1 MKATWYIISGMRV
14 KFVYECHG
22 VKVKVTGA
30 KKGKK
35 KSLFPQCETSIG
47 YNSGSVKH
55 RAMKFVRSV
64 GFLDMADQMACLVT
78 GSDHTYN

>member
-35 KSLFPQCETSIG
+35 NPYSR
-47 YNSGSVKH
+47 NVKL
-55 RAMKFVRSV
+55 RSDITPV
-64 GFLDMADQMACLVT
+64 PL
-78 GSDHTYN
+78 NIEP